1 MEETALYRQSVLRA
15 FGEVEDALVG
25 LRTLAEQT
33 DTVAATHDAAE
44 RALGIASQRYE
55 AGAVGYL
62 DVIDARRQTL
72 ATARQQQQLRGA
84 RLQTTVALIR
94 ALGGSW

>member
-1 MEETALYRQSVLRA
+1 
-15 FGEVEDALVG
+15 
-25 LRTLAEQT
+25 
-33 DTVAATHDAAE
+33 
-44 RALGIASQRYE
+44 
-55 AGAVGYL
+55 VGYL